1 MIRSGK
7 GKHKVLREDLV
18 GGFDTSSQRSIMG
31 QKVLYSRKGH
41 QVEKYKVVLRSDH

>member
-1 MIRSGK
+1 MLFRSAATVIRSGK

-31 QKVLYSRKGH
+31 QKVL
-41 QVEKYKVVLRSDH
+41 